1 MKRKPKNL
9 AFEELKDMIPAALII
24 NGLAMVGIALY
35 GIFEGITWR
44 AVTGLLYGD
53 LLAAGNFILL
63 GASASST
70 LTKATAKKGQ
80 FFANMSYGGR
90 YIGLFL
96 LLAAGIMLNIIDI
109 VPAFVPLFIPK
120 LHYTFKYTLQG
131 KSFDDWNQIN

>member
-24 NGLAMVGIALY
+24 NGIAMVGIALY

-63 GASASST
+63 GASAAST
-70 LTKATAKKGQ
+70 ITKATAKKGQ
-80 FFANMSYGGR
+80 FFANMSYGAR

-96 LLAAGIMLNIIDI
+96 LLAAGIMLKIIDA
-109 VPAFVPLFIPK
+109 VPAFIPLFIPK

-131 KSFDDWNQIN
+131 KSFDDWN

>member
-1 MKRKPKNL
+1 MKRKPKNP
-9 AFEELKDMIPAALII
+9 AFEELRDMLPTALII
-24 NGLAMVGIALY
+24 NGFAMVGIAVY

-44 AVTGLLYGD
+44 AVTGLLFGI

-63 GASASST
+63 GMSAAST
-70 LTKATAKKGQ
+70 LTKANAKKGQ

-96 LLAAGIMLNIIDI
+96 LLAIGLMLNVIDA

-120 LHYTFKYTLQG
+120 VHYMFKYAFKG
-131 KSFDDWNQIN
+131 KSFDDFT

>member
-1 MKRKPKNL
+1 MKRKPKNP
-9 AFEELKDMIPAALII
+9 AFEELRDMIPAALIV
-24 NGLAMVGIALY
+24 NGLALVCIAVY

-63 GASASST
+63 GASAAST

-96 LLAAGIMLNIIDI
+96 LLAAGIMLDLIDI
-109 VPAFVPLFIPK
+109 LPAFAPLFIPK
-120 LHYTFKYTLQG
+120 LHYTFKYALQG
-131 KSFDDWNQIN
+131 KSFDEF